1 MSVAICRSS
10 STVPFPLER
19 GKGVQQLQL
28 FGSIGDRAG
37 AAADEGGGG
46 GSPPGQVDIWSSIQA
61 LHKPAKQPNA
71 DEPYV
76 HPLTRLASG
85 GRLLSQKSLEICTE
99 SLGSETGSDGYF
111 SSEDVDVVD
120 YSFPT
125 RPPFK
130 QQEQEQEQEEDVL
143 DHDEVDEH
151 AAAAGAER
159 SAVNYHCSMGRRS
172 PSRSFPPPLRSI
184 SSRDGPCV
192 QMRPRREDGRLVVE
206 AVAVPS
212 QNYLHA
218 RRQGGR
224 LLLSFINTT
233 TPKRSNIINMANQ
246 STPEQAQEL
255 GELPEQEVVDEEEE
269 AELEE
274 EEEVEV
280 VDRGTV
286 VEVKVSTQ
294 PPQQQGGGAAAA
306 RVHRSSIVI
315 NKFVSCTSLGR
326 ESDVDR
332 NDDAGRARTTS
343 PRRSSAGTT
352 TTTAAAAAVA
362 ASSLGGT
369 LPADGGGRPCGS
381 DNKLLFTSKRR
392 NREELL
398 RDMRRCSRLRKP
410 LFIWEPCCI
419 ATSS

>member
-1 MSVAICRSS
+1 
-10 STVPFPLER
+10 
-19 GKGVQQLQL
+19 
-28 FGSIGDRAG
+28 
-37 AAADEGGGG
+37 
-46 GSPPGQVDIWSSIQA
+46 
-61 LHKPAKQPNA
+61 
-71 DEPYV
+71 
-76 HPLTRLASG
+76 
-85 GRLLSQKSLEICTE
+85 
-99 SLGSETGSDGYF
+99 
-111 SSEDVDVVD
+111 
-120 YSFPT
+120 
-125 RPPFK
+125 
-130 QQEQEQEQEEDVL
+130 
-143 DHDEVDEH
+143 
-151 AAAAGAER
+151 
-159 SAVNYHCSMGRRS
+159 MGRRS

-369 LPADGGGRPCGS
+369 LPARRRPAV
-381 DNKLLFTSKRR
+381 
-392 NREELL
+392 
-398 RDMRRCSRLRKP
+398 RLRQQAAVHVEEEEQGGAAPRHEEVQPAQEAALHLGAMLHCYFLVK
-410 LFIWEPCCI
+410 LIDQ
-419 ATSS
+419 